1 MADSRTAP
9 CEHIVTSRDTG
20 LQRLGVRILEDGTIY
35 INRHNDDGEL
45 VENVVTIDNAGD
57 IELSGDVAITGD
69 VTVTGGVAASG
80 GTIGVVNYR
89 TVAEDVVPTIGLA
102 DAGGVIELLLSTS
115 GAKAIL
121 TDVADPNAVD
131 LGQEVTIF
139 LTARG
144 GGSYTL
150 ALSTGTLTFDAALEC
165 AKIVRTSLGW
175 NVVSL
180 NGATIV

>member
-1 MADSRTAP
+1 MTSPTIQLGNSTIIRDASYVPRWRVDYQSDADIAL
-9 CEHIVTSRDTG
+9 V
-20 LQRLGVRILEDGTIY
+20 RLNSSGAEQETVI
-35 INRHNDDGEL
+35 
-45 VENVVTIDNAGD
+45 TIDATAGN
-57 IELSGDVAITGD
+57 IAITGD
-69 VTVTGGVAASG
+69 VTVTGTLTTTEADVS
-80 GTIGVVNYR
+80 YR
-89 TVAEDVVPTIGLA
+89 TVASDVVPEIGRL
-102 DAGGVIELLLSTS
+102 DAGGVIELLASAS
-115 GAKAIL
+115 GAKAIT
-121 TDVADPNAVD
+121 TDTSGANAVS

-139 LTARG
+139 LTARS